1 MKYAVTENLDK
12 ALRTAREA
20 AKKYANPEI
29 GTEHILYGLTSVR
42 ECTASKLLVE
52 RGVDL
57 SFSERVFGGG
67 AHMRIVGDVDY
78 TPRVKSM
85 FQTGFKLSQSLGQSA
100 VGTEHFL

>member
-12 ALRTAREA
+12 ALRVAREA

-67 AHMRIVGDVDY
+67 AHMRVVGDVDY
-78 TPRVKSM
+78 TRTVRRRHRA
-85 FQTGFKLSQSLGQSA
+85 FFVLHA
-100 VGTEHFL
+100 A

>member
-1 MKYAVTENLDK
+1 MKYAVTENLDQ
-12 ALRTAREA
+12 ALRAAREA

-67 AHMRIVGDVDY
+67 AHMRVVGDVDY
-78 TPRVKSM
+78 TPRV
-85 FQTGFKLSQSLGQSA
+85 
-100 VGTEHFL
+100 